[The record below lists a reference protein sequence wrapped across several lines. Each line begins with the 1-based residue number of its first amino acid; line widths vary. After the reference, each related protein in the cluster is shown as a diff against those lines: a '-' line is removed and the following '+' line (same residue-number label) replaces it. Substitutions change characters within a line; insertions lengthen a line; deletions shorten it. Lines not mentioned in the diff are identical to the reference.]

1 MKSAEKSTEIY
12 RIDSEQTCDMVFIAA
27 CDDAKLD
34 WSLQKGLLE
43 KNVHPRK
50 DLQKHFNKY
59 GGDDMVFSLVR
70 RVSSEKTA
78 RDVILEC
85 KKPKEVIPEVVP
97 DVVNEDSDSKVIAPK
112 VIAPKGKGKG
122 KRK

>member
-1 MKSAEKSTEIY
+1 MKSTEKSTEIY
-12 RIDSEQTCDMVFIAA
+12 RIDSEQTCDMIFIAA

-59 GGDDMVFSLVR
+59 GDVDLIFSIVR
-70 RVSSEKTA
+70 RTASLKTM
-78 RDVILEC
+78 REIILEC
-85 KKPKEVIPEVVP
+85 KKPKEKVPEIIIKESEQV
-97 DVVNEDSDSKVIAPK
+97 EEPK
-112 VIAPKGKGKG
+112 KTS
-122 KRK
+122 KRKTK

>member
-1 MKSAEKSTEIY
+1 MKSTEKSMEIY

-34 WSLQKGLLE
+34 WSLQKGMLE

-59 GGDDMVFSLVR
+59 GDADMVFSLVR
-70 RVSSEKTA
+70 RTGSEKTM

-97 DVVNEDSDSKVIAPK
+97 DVVNEDLDSKVIAPK